1 MNAQGGLMAMIDLLE
16 IYSQYLLKERGA
28 SPHTHK
34 NYLADLRHFFTYFF
48 TKQPGLPRQGTRILQ
63 QIDADVV
70 RTYVGTLL
78 DKHHPASVARKL
90 ASLRSF
96 FQFWIRQGAME
107 ENPAKAVATPKI
119 PKRVPR
125 FLSVDEAFQLLEM
138 PKGDDLLSLRDKS
151 VMELIYSSGLRV
163 SELVAL
169 NCEDIDCKTKMVRV
183 LGKGNKQRIVPVTPK
198 AVTALENYFARR
210 GDLAKE
216 DERAV
221 FINRRGSRLT
231 ARSVERMI
239 RKYLSATAL
248 NKRVTPHV
256 LRHTFATH
264 LLNQGADLRGIQELL
279 GHASLSTTQKYT
291 HVSVDKLVEVYDKTH
306 PKA

>member
-1 MNAQGGLMAMIDLLE
+1 MIDILE
-16 IYSQYLLKERGA
+16 IYSQYLLKERNA

-34 NYLADLRHFFTYFF
+34 NYLADLRHFFSYFF
-48 TKQPGLPRQGTRILQ
+48 EKEPALPRQGTKLLKLITP
-63 QIDADVV
+63 DVV
-70 RTYVGTLL
+70 RAYVGTLL
-78 DKHHPASVARKL
+78 DRHHPASVARKL

-96 FQFWIRQGAME
+96 FQFWIRQGAITA
-107 ENPAKAVATPKI
+107 NPAKEVATPKI

-138 PKGDDLLSLRDKS
+138 PKGTDMLSLRDKA

-163 SELVAL
+163 SELVGL
-169 NCEDIDCKTKMVRV
+169 NTPDLDAAENKVRV
-183 LGKGNKQRIVPVTPK
+183 LGKGRKERIIPVTAK
-198 AVTALENYFARR
+198 AISALSNYIERR
-210 GDLAKE
+210 GDAAKT
-216 DERAV
+216 DEAALFV
-221 FINRRGSRLT
+221 NRRGGRLT

-239 RKYLSATAL
+239 RKYLSAAAL
-248 NKRVTPHV
+248 NKHVTPHV

-291 HVSVDKLVEVYDKTH
+291 HVSVDQLLEVYDKAH

>member
-1 MNAQGGLMAMIDLLE
+1 MIDLLE
-16 IYSQYLLKERGA
+16 MYSQYLLKERGA

-34 NYLADLRHFFTYFF
+34 NYLADLRHFFQYFF
-48 TKQPGLPRQGTRILQ
+48 DKEPAVPRQGTRILKL
-63 QIDADVV
+63 IDAEMV
-70 RTYVGTLL
+70 RAYIGTLL
-78 DKHHPASVARKL
+78 DRHHPASVARKL

-96 FQFWIRQGAME
+96 FQFWIRQGGMTT
-107 ENPAKAVATPKI
+107 NPAKEVATPKI

-125 FLSVDEAFQLLEM
+125 FLSVDEAFQLLDM
-138 PKGDDLLSLRDKS
+138 PHGTDLLSLRDKA

-163 SELVAL
+163 SELVGL
-169 NCEDIDCKTKMVRV
+169 NLHDLDLTEQKVRV
-183 LGKGNKQRIVPVTPK
+183 LGKGQKERIVPVTPK
-198 AVTALENYFARR
+198 AIGALQDYIARRNELAKGDETALF
-210 GDLAKE
+210 
-216 DERAV
+216 V
-221 FINRRGSRLT
+221 NRRGGRLT

-291 HVSVDKLVEVYDKTH
+291 HVSVDQLMEVYDKTH

>member
-1 MNAQGGLMAMIDLLE
+1 MIDILD
-16 IYSQYLLKERGA
+16 IYSQYLLKERNA

-34 NYLADLRHFFTYFF
+34 NYLADLRHFFTNFF
-48 TKQPGLPRQGTRILQ
+48 EKEPALPRQGTKVLQ
-63 QIDADVV
+63 LITPDVV
-70 RTYVGTLL
+70 RSYVSTLL

-96 FQFWIRQGAME
+96 FQFWIRQGAMTA
-107 ENPAKAVATPKI
+107 NPAKEVATPKI

-138 PKGDDLLSLRDKS
+138 PKGTDMLSLRDKA

-169 NCEDIDCKTKMVRV
+169 NTPDLDGEQKVRV
-183 LGKGNKQRIVPVTPK
+183 LGKGNKERIIPVTPK
-198 AVTALENYFARR
+198 AMTAIGNYLGRR
-210 GDLAKE
+210 KEAAKAE
-216 DERAV
+216 EVALFV
-221 FINRRGSRLT
+221 NRRGGRLT

-239 RKYLSATAL
+239 RKYLNAAAL
-248 NKRVTPHV
+248 NKHVTPHV

-291 HVSVDKLVEVYDKTH
+291 HVGVDQLMEVYDKTH

>member
-1 MNAQGGLMAMIDLLE
+1 MIDILE
-16 IYSQYLLKERGA
+16 IYSQYLLKERSA

-34 NYLADLRHFFTYFF
+34 NYLADLRHFFAYFF
-48 TKQPGLPRQGTRILQ
+48 EKEPAIPQQGTKLLKLITP
-63 QIDADVV
+63 DVV
-70 RTYVGTLL
+70 RAYVATLL

-96 FQFWIRQGAME
+96 FQFWMRQGAMTA
-107 ENPAKAVATPKI
+107 NPAKEVATPKI

-138 PKGDDLLSLRDKS
+138 PKGADMLSLRDKA

-169 NCEDIDCKTKMVRV
+169 NTQDMDQEGSKVRV
-183 LGKGNKQRIVPVTPK
+183 MGKGSKERIIPITNKAMSAMLNYIERRREAAKNEEP
-198 AVTALENYFARR
+198 ALF
-210 GDLAKE
+210 
-216 DERAV
+216 V
-221 FINRRGSRLT
+221 NRRGGRLT

-239 RKYLSATAL
+239 RKYLSAAAL
-248 NKRVTPHV
+248 NKHVTPHV

-291 HVSVDKLVEVYDKTH
+291 HVGVDQLMEVYDKTH

>member
-1 MNAQGGLMAMIDLLE
+1 MIDILD
-16 IYSQYLLKERGA
+16 IYSQYLLKERNA

-34 NYLADLRHFFTYFF
+34 NYLADLRHFFTSFF
-48 TKQPGLPRQGTRILQ
+48 EKEPAIPRQGTKILQ
-63 QIDADVV
+63 LITPEVV
-70 RTYVGTLL
+70 RAYVGTLL

-96 FQFWIRQGAME
+96 FQFWIRQGAMTA
-107 ENPAKAVATPKI
+107 NPAKEVATPKI

-125 FLSVDEAFQLLEM
+125 FLSVDEAFQLLDM
-138 PKGDDLLSLRDKS
+138 PKGTDMLSLRDKA

-169 NCEDIDCKTKMVRV
+169 NLQDLDGAGNKVRV
-183 LGKGNKQRIVPVTPK
+183 MGKGSKERIIPVTPK
-198 AVTALENYFARR
+198 AMTAIGNYGERR
-210 GDLAKE
+210 ADAAKSE
-216 DERAV
+216 EPALFV
-221 FINRRGSRLT
+221 NRRGGRLT
-231 ARSVERMI
+231 SRSVERMI
-239 RKYLSATAL
+239 RKYLTDAAL
-248 NKRVTPHV
+248 NKHVTPHV

-291 HVSVDKLVEVYDKTH
+291 HVSVDQLIQVYDKTH

>member
-1 MNAQGGLMAMIDLLE
+1 MIDILE
-16 IYSQYLLKERGA
+16 IYSQYLLKERNA

-34 NYLADLRHFFTYFF
+34 NYLADLRHFFTSFF
-48 TKQPGLPRQGTRILQ
+48 EKEPAIPRQGTKILQ
-63 QIDADVV
+63 LMTPEVV
-70 RTYVGTLL
+70 RAYVGTLL
-78 DKHHPASVARKL
+78 DRHHPASVARKL

-96 FQFWIRQGAME
+96 FQFWIRQGAMSA
-107 ENPAKAVATPKI
+107 NPAKEVATPKI

-125 FLSVDEAFQLLEM
+125 FLSVDEAFQLLDM
-138 PKGDDLLSLRDKS
+138 PKGTDMLSLRDKA

-169 NCEDIDCKTKMVRV
+169 NLQDLDGAGNKVRV
-183 LGKGNKQRIVPVTPK
+183 MGKGSKERIIPVTTK
-198 AVTALENYFARR
+198 AMTAIGNYGERR
-210 GDLAKE
+210 ADAAKSE
-216 DERAV
+216 EPALFV
-221 FINRRGSRLT
+221 NRRGGRLT
-231 ARSVERMI
+231 SRSVERMI
-239 RKYLSATAL
+239 RKYLTDAAL
-248 NKRVTPHV
+248 NKHVTPHV

-291 HVSVDKLVEVYDKTH
+291 HVSVDQLIQVYDKTH